1 MAMRY
6 RQPAICLRV
15 NDYSETS
22 QVVAFLTPEE
32 GVVRLLAKGTKR
44 AKSKSG
50 GAIDLLSEGDLV
62 FTKARSGG
70 LATLIEFTETVS
82 HTPLRRESARLNSAL
97 YLIELVG
104 EMLAQDDPHP
114 EVFDLLHNALAR
126 LTDDDAPIP
135 AVVAYFQWRLLRNVG
150 LLGQLDHCV
159 GCGEPVSPSMSE
171 RGGWFSSTRGGVLC
185 ESCGSSG
192 GERVRVTGQTT
203 LALAALAAAETGK
216 KVALPDDQAERVKG
230 LLSYHITYQLG
241 KPLKFAKHVIAPK
254 RP

>member
-1 MAMRY
+1 MRH

-22 QVVAFLTPEE
+22 QVVAFLTRAE

-62 FTKARSGG
+62 FTLSRSGG
-70 LATLIEFTETVS
+70 LGTLVEFTETVS
-82 HTPLRRESARLNSAL
+82 HTSLRRRADRLSAAL
-97 YLIELVG
+97 YVIELAG
-104 EMLAQDDPHP
+104 EMLAPDDPHP

-126 LTDDDAPIP
+126 LAQEDAPIP

-150 LLGQLDHCV
+150 LLGELDRCV
-159 GCGEPVSPSMSE
+159 GCGARISTTGGQ
-171 RGGWFSSTRGGVLC
+171 RGLRFSSTRGGMLC
-185 ESCGSSG
+185 ATCGNQG
-192 GERVRVTGQTT
+192 GESVGVSGETAA
-203 LALAALAAAETGK
+203 ALAALAAAETGR
-216 KVALPDDQAERVKG
+216 KVTLGDDQAERVNG

-241 KPLKFAKHVIAPK
+241 KPLKLARHVISPK